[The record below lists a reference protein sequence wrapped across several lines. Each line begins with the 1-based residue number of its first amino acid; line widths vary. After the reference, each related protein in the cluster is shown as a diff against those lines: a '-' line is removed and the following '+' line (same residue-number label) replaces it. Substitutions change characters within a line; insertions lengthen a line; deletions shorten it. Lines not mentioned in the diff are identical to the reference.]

1 MKKYILI
8 IAVALAAGFSG
19 CKKGYLDLTDNPNSP
34 STTTPQLALAGG
46 LNYAV
51 GIEQGGTYGQYGVW
65 AGYQTT
71 SGGFVPSTTINQF
84 QFGLGDFNG
93 DFGEW
98 YQCLLTFDQ
107 LKTIAP
113 GPTYANFQAIAMIME
128 AYGFQSLVD
137 NFNNVPYSQA
147 LNPNITTPKYDDGH
161 TIYEALGT
169 QLDAAIK
176 LIQQNPGA
184 LSPANSDIMF
194 GGNMTNWIKF
204 ANSLKLRLAM
214 RLSTKFPSDPLTADL
229 KSTESLGYLD
239 GTVEGAVNPGYTNLA
254 GKENIFYGSYGF
266 DQNGD
271 EAGDND
277 YFRAAATSVDSLAKF
292 NDPRE
297 TQIYALTQNPDSP
310 STAKP
315 SIVRGNVF
323 GDTKAL
329 GNSTTSSFG
338 PGLLKSPSQNAFL
351 FLSSESLFLQAEAA
365 YDGYITGDAQTLYQ
379 AGITASFVELGLT
392 PAQAVTYY
400 NQNIVDVSWTASTA
414 SGHSPEEAII
424 VQKWIALN
432 SLFNFEAWNEY
443 RRTGYPVLP
452 SSIDPA
458 AISKTLPT
466 RVFYPLSELQ
476 TNSANLSAQGTINPF
491 TSKIFWAK

>member
-19 CKKGYLDLTDNPNSP
+19 CKKGYLDLSDNPNSP

-51 GIEQGGTYGQYGVW
+51 SIEQGGTYSEFGVW

-71 SGGFVPSTTINQF
+71 SGGYVPNSGINQY
-84 QFGLGDFNG
+84 QFGVGAFSGDFSP
-93 DFGEW
+93 W

-137 NFNNVPYSQA
+137 NYNNVPYSQA

-161 TIYEALGT
+161 TIYEALGP

-214 RLSTKFPSDPLTADL
+214 RLSTKFPNDPLINDL

-254 GKENIFYGSYGF
+254 GKENIFYGTYGY

-271 EAGDND
+271 AVFGNL
-277 YFRAAATSVDSLAKF
+277 YYRANATSVDSLAKF
-292 NDPRE
+292 NDPRK
-297 TQIYALTQNPDSP
+297 TQIYALTQDPDSP
-310 STAKP
+310 ATAKP
-315 SIVRGNVF
+315 NIVRGNIF
-323 GDTKAL
+323 GDPHAL
-329 GNSTTSSFG
+329 GNSTTSSLG
-338 PGLLKSPSQNAFL
+338 PGLLKSPSQNAYL

-365 YDGYITGDAQTLYQ
+365 YDGYITGNAQSLYE

-392 PAQAVTYY
+392 PAQATTYY
-400 NQNIVDVSWTASTA
+400 SQTLPNVNWAASKGNI
-414 SGHSPEEAII
+414 EEAII

-432 SLFNFEAWNEY
+432 SLFDFEAYNEY
-443 RRTGYPVLP
+443 RRTGYPLLP

-476 TNSANLSAQGTINPF
+476 DNAANLQAQGTINQF